1 MLGKSLAAVLQGAE
15 KTEGRGKTMAKAHK
29 SSKNI
34 KLAFVINLLFSI
46 GELIGGFL
54 INSVAIMSDA
64 IHDLGD
70 AVALGIS
77 WFLQKFSTKEGD
89 EKFSFGYKRFSLL
102 AALINAAVLIAG
114 SIYIFFQAIPLL
126 LNPEHSNAQGMIWFA
141 VAGVLLNGYAAYRL
155 HKGKSVNEG
164 VLSWHMLEDVLGW
177 TAVLIVGI
185 VLLFKDIHILDPI
198 LSIAIGL
205 FILVNVVR
213 NLKKTM
219 KILLEGVPEGVD
231 IEELQSRIEGIPGV
245 QSVKHLYIW
254 SIDGEENALNLHLTV
269 EGDDLDD
276 SSAIKEKVR
285 SATSEL
291 KIIHSTVELDWAN
304 Q

>member
-1 MLGKSLAAVLQGAE
+1 
-15 KTEGRGKTMAKAHK
+15 MAKAHK
-29 SSKNI
+29 STKNI

-70 AVALGIS
+70 AIALGIS
-77 WFLQKFSTKEGD
+77 WFLQNFSNKEGD

-102 AALINAAVLIAG
+102 GALINAAVLIAG
-114 SIYIFFQAIPLL
+114 SIYIFTQAIPLL
-126 LNPEHSNAQGMIWFA
+126 FNPEHSNAQGMIWFA
-141 VAGVLLNGYAAYRL
+141 IVGVLLNGYAAFKL

-177 TAVLIVGI
+177 VAVLIVGI

-198 LSIAIGL
+198 LSLAIAL

-213 NLKKTM
+213 NLTKTM
-219 KILLEGVPEGVD
+219 KILLEGVPEGID
-231 IEELQSRIEGIPGV
+231 IEEIQAKIEKIPGV
-245 QSVKHLYIW
+245 LSVVDLDIW
-254 SIDGEENALNLHLTV
+254 SINGEENALNLHLSV
-269 EGDDLDD
+269 EGDNLAD
-276 SSAIKEKVR
+276 SAAIKEKVR
-285 SATSEL
+285 KATSDLRIVHSAIEL
-291 KIIHSTVELDWAN
+291 EWKDR
-304 Q
+304 

>member
-1 MLGKSLAAVLQGAE
+1 
-15 KTEGRGKTMAKAHK
+15 MAKAHK
-29 SSKNI
+29 STKNI

-70 AVALGIS
+70 AIALGIS
-77 WFLQKFSTKEGD
+77 WFLQNFSNKEGD

-102 AALINAAVLIAG
+102 GALINAAVLIAG
-114 SIYIFFQAIPLL
+114 SIYIFTQAIPLL
-126 LNPEHSNAQGMIWFA
+126 FNPEHSNAQGMIWFA
-141 VAGVLLNGYAAYRL
+141 VVGVLLNGYAAFKL

-177 TAVLIVGI
+177 VAVLIVGI

-198 LSIAIGL
+198 LSLAIAL

-213 NLKKTM
+213 NLTKTM
-219 KILLEGVPEGVD
+219 KILLEGVPEGIN
-231 IEELQSRIEGIPGV
+231 IEEMQAKIEKIPGV
-245 QSVKHLYIW
+245 LAVQDLNIW
-254 SIDGEENALNLHLTV
+254 SIDGEENALNLYLSV
-269 EGDDLDD
+269 EGDNLAD
-276 SSAIKEKVR
+276 SAAIKEKVR
-285 SATSEL
+285 MATSDL
-291 KIIHSTVELDWAN
+291 KIVHSAIELEWKDR
-304 Q
+304 

>member
-1 MLGKSLAAVLQGAE
+1 
-15 KTEGRGKTMAKAHK
+15 MAKAHK
-29 SSKNI
+29 STKNI

-70 AVALGIS
+70 AIALGIS
-77 WFLQKFSTKEGD
+77 WFLQNFSNKEGD

-102 AALINAAVLIAG
+102 GALINAAVLIAG
-114 SIYIFFQAIPLL
+114 SIYIFTQAIPLL
-126 LNPEHSNAQGMIWFA
+126 FNPEHSNAQGMIWFA
-141 VAGVLLNGYAAYRL
+141 IVGVLLNGYAAFKL

-177 TAVLIVGI
+177 VAVLIVGI

-198 LSIAIGL
+198 LSLAIAL

-213 NLKKTM
+213 NLTKTM
-219 KILLEGVPEGVD
+219 KVLLDGVPEGID
-231 IEELQSRIEGIPGV
+231 IEEIQAKIEKIPGV
-245 QSVKHLYIW
+245 LSVGDLNIW
-254 SIDGEENALNLHLTV
+254 SIDGEENALNLHLSV
-269 EGDDLDD
+269 EGDSLAD
-276 SSAIKEKVR
+276 STVIKEKVR
-285 SATSEL
+285 MATSDL
-291 KIIHSTVELDWAN
+291 KIVHSAIELEWKDR
-304 Q
+304 

>member
-1 MLGKSLAAVLQGAE
+1 
-15 KTEGRGKTMAKAHK
+15 MAKAHK

-70 AVALGIS
+70 AIALGIS
-77 WFLQKFSTKEGD
+77 WFLQKISNKEAD

-102 AALINAAVLIAG
+102 GALINATVLIAG
-114 SIYIFFQAIPLL
+114 SIYIFTQAIPLL
-126 LNPEHSNAQGMIWFA
+126 FNPEHSNAQGMIWFA
-141 VAGVLLNGYAAYRL
+141 IVGVLLNGYAAFKL

-164 VLSWHMLEDVLGW
+164 VLSWHMIEDVLGW
-177 TAVLIVGI
+177 MAVLIVGI

-198 LSIAIGL
+198 LSLAIAL

-213 NLKKTM
+213 NLIKTM
-219 KILLEGVPEGVD
+219 KILLEGVPEGMD
-231 IEELQSRIEGIPGV
+231 MEGIQAKIEKIPGV
-245 QSVKHLYIW
+245 LSVQDLNIW
-254 SIDGEENALNLHLTV
+254 SIDGEENALNLNLFV
-269 EGDDLDD
+269 EGDSLAD
-276 SSAIKEKVR
+276 STVIKEKVR
-285 SATSEL
+285 EVTSDL
-291 KIIHSTVELDWAN
+291 KIAHSAIELEWKAN
-304 Q
+304 

>member
-1 MLGKSLAAVLQGAE
+1 
-15 KTEGRGKTMAKAHK
+15 MAKAHK
-29 SSKNI
+29 STKNI

-70 AVALGIS
+70 AIALGIS
-77 WFLQKFSTKEGD
+77 WFLQKFSNKEGD

-102 AALINAAVLIAG
+102 GALINAAVLIAG
-114 SIYIFFQAIPLL
+114 SIYIFTQAIPLL
-126 LNPEHSNAQGMIWFA
+126 FNPEHSNAQGMIWFA
-141 VAGVLLNGYAAYRL
+141 IVGVLLNGYAAFKL

-177 TAVLIVGI
+177 VAVLIVGI

-198 LSIAIGL
+198 LSLAIAL

-213 NLKKTM
+213 NLTKTM
-219 KILLEGVPEGVD
+219 KILLEGVPEGID
-231 IEELQSRIEGIPGV
+231 INEIQTKIEKIPGV
-245 QSVKHLYIW
+245 LSVGDLNIW
-254 SIDGEENALNLHLTV
+254 SIDGEENALNLHLSV
-269 EGDDLDD
+269 EGDSLAD
-276 SSAIKEKVR
+276 SNVIKEKVR
-285 SATSEL
+285 KVTSDL
-291 KIIHSTVELDWAN
+291 KIAHSAIELEWKDR
-304 Q
+304 